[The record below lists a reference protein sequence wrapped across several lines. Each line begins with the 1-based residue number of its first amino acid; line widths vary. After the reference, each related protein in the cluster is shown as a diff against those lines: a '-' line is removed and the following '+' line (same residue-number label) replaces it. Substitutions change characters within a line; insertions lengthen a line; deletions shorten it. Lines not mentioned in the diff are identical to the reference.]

1 MVPGAGLEPARCF
14 HRGILNPLR
23 LPISPPGQGQ
33 KEGFFQGERFCPSL
47 EAYTIADLIL
57 WSVKPLK
64 LSDFDYDLPESLIA
78 QSPAANRTDSRLLKL
93 MGGEIVHG
101 RFTDLTNILRPGD
114 LLVMNDTRVV
124 KARLLAT
131 KDSGGS
137 AEIMLERLLLPD
149 DESLG
154 AASCEA
160 LCQVR
165 VSKPLKPGRFLQVA
179 DHQIQCVGRQ
189 GEFYHLR
196 FPEPVFDFLE
206 RHGQLP
212 LPPYIERGADD
223 APDAETDEGRYQTVF
238 ARNQGA
244 VAAPT
249 AGLHFSEEM
258 LAQLNQQG
266 VQTAF
271 VTLHVG
277 AGTFQP
283 VRHEDLS
290 AHVMHEEH
298 FQITQ
303 DVVTSISQT
312 KARGGRVVAVGTTV
326 IRTLEG
332 AAAVGGLAAGSGST
346 ALFITPGFPFQ
357 VVDAL
362 VTNFH
367 LPKSTLM
374 MLVSAFG
381 GYDLVMSAY
390 AEAVGREY
398 RFFSYGDAMFIERA
412 SV

>member
-1 MVPGAGLEPARCF
+1 MVPGVGLEPTQYF
-14 HRGILNPLR
+14 YRGILNPLR

-47 EAYTIADLIL
+47 EAYTIADRIL

-64 LSDFDYDLPESLIA
+64 LSDFDYDLPEHLIA
-78 QSPAANRTDSRLLKL
+78 QSPAANRTDSRLLRL
-93 MGGEIVHG
+93 TGGEIVHG
-101 RFTDLTNILRPGD
+101 RFTDLAKILRAGD

-137 AEIMLERLLLPD
+137 AEVMLERVLLPD
-149 DESLG
+149 ENEIG
-154 AASCEA
+154 AASYEA

-165 VSKPLKPGRFLQVA
+165 VSKPLKSGRTLQVA
-179 DHQIQCVGRQ
+179 DSQIECVGRQ

-212 LPPYIERGADD
+212 LPPYIARGGSE
-223 APDAETDEGRYQTVF
+223 APEAATDEERYQTVF
-238 ARNQGA
+238 ARHQGA

-258 LAQLNQQG
+258 LEQLNQQG
-266 VQTAF
+266 IGTAF

-290 AHVMHEEH
+290 AHVMHEEY
-298 FQITQ
+298 FQIEE
-303 DVVTSISQT
+303 DVVTSIEQT

-332 AAAVGGLAAGSGST
+332 AIAAGGLAAGSGST
-346 ALFITPGFPFQ
+346 RLFITPGFSFQ

-362 VTNFH
+362 ITNFH

-390 AEAVGREY
+390 AKAVGREY

-412 SV
+412 RV

>member
-1 MVPGAGLEPARCF
+1 
-14 HRGILNPLR
+14 
-23 LPISPPGQGQ
+23 
-33 KEGFFQGERFCPSL
+33 
-47 EAYTIADLIL
+47 
-57 WSVKPLK
+57 LK
-64 LSDFDYDLPESLIA
+64 LSDFDYDLPEHLIA
-78 QSPAANRTDSRLLKL
+78 QSPAARRTDSRLLHL
-93 MGGEIVHG
+93 VAGEIIHG
-101 RFTDLTNILRPGD
+101 SFHDLPAVLSPGD
-114 LLVMNDTRVV
+114 LLVLNDTRVV

-137 AEIMLERLLLPD
+137 AEVMLERVLLSQD
-149 DESLG
+149 QDHGE
-154 AASCEA
+154 ASREA

-165 VSKPLKPGRFLQVA
+165 VSKPLKPGRYLQLA
-179 DHQIQCVGRQ
+179 DRQIQCLGRQ

-196 FPEPVFDFLE
+196 FPEPVFDFLQ
-206 RHGQLP
+206 RYGQLP
-212 LPPYIERGADD
+212 LPPYIQRGGS
-223 APDAETDEGRYQTVF
+223 EKSQSIIDEERYQTVF

-258 LAQLNQQG
+258 LEQLNQQG
-266 VQTAF
+266 VDTAF

-283 VRHEDLS
+283 VRHEDL
-290 AHVMHEEH
+290 ADHVMHEEH
-298 FQITQ
+298 YQIEEG
-303 DVVTSISQT
+303 VVDKIQQA

-332 AAAVGGLAAGSGST
+332 AAASGALTAGTGST
-346 ALFITPGFPFQ
+346 RLFITPGFRFQ

-390 AEAVGREY
+390 VEAVAREY